1 MLVFADIGHQ
11 NKPARLNDRGVVK
24 GDLVEV
30 EIANR
35 YVRALDR
42 ELRRLGHTC
51 IVGGVG
57 AYEER
62 WAMADR
68 LGADIYLQAHVNA
81 GGGDRGEVFWDY
93 RSLGRGSV
101 LAELIAEEMAERV
114 PWPVIARRCHPDDDG
129 EPRDEDYGE
138 AFGCIKGVK
147 AVAVLTECYFVDGP
161 QVGWFAGEEGVNACG
176 IGIARGI
183 HAWGSRFRASDR

>member
-11 NKPARLNDRGVVK
+11 NKPARLNDRGVVR

-30 EIANR
+30 ELANR
-35 YVRALDR
+35 YVRVLDR

-57 AYEER
+57 SYEER

-81 GGGDRGEVFWDY
+81 GGGDRGEIFWDY
-93 RSLGRGSV
+93 RSRGRGSV
-101 LAELIAEEMAERV
+101 LAERIAEEMVKLV
-114 PWPVIARRCHPDDDG
+114 PWPVRAHRCHPDDDG
-129 EPRDEDYGE
+129 EARDEDYGE
-138 AFGCIKGVK
+138 AFACIRGVR
-147 AVAVLTECYFVDGP
+147 AVAVLVESYFIDGP
-161 QVGWFAGEEGVNACG
+161 RVDWFAGEEGVTACG

-183 HAWGSRFRASDR
+183 HAWGSRLRASGR